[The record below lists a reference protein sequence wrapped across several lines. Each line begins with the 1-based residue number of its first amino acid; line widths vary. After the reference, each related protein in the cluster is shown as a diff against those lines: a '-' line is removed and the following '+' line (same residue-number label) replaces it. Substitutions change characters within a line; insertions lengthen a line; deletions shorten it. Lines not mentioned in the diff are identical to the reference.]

1 MTTTS
6 NSQLSFF
13 AGPDAAP
20 FALDLYRNMSERARR
35 SILWDVQKEDR
46 KMRLLSSVRMSALA
60 AVYYQ
65 GFISGPSAM
74 CWLGQIGINAKVAA
88 CHFAFADAP
97 ALGSHDKLKIASD
110 FLLACKEHFDFL
122 LGLLPASFVG
132 QQKFVLALGFEK
144 LKTIPNACF
153 IASHNRL
160 TSGALYGRLL

>member
-1 MTTTS
+1 MTTS
-6 NSQLSFF
+6 KSQLSFF

-20 FALDLYRNMSERARR
+20 FALDLYRNMSQRGRMA
-35 SILWDVQKEDR
+35 ILWDVPTEDR

-65 GFISGPSAM
+65 GFISGPTAM

-88 CHFAFADAP
+88 CHFAFADTP
-97 ALGSHDKLKIASD
+97 PLGSYDKFQIASD
-110 FLLACKEHFDFL
+110 FLLAAKEHFDYL
-122 LGLLPASFVG
+122 LGLLPNPFIG